1 MPGFFPT
8 GSRPALVVAVVVTAA
23 FTSLFS
29 VAPTPVAAAVES
41 RIARRCEGSSD
52 PTLFSNNRRLV
63 ITARGRLLALYDPH
77 GAGQQL
83 VWRDPRGRWHRR
95 TRGSVSDGF
104 LHGSGRRDSAD
115 RPASIAVARDG
126 RGRQSAWIVTS
137 GASFGDKNGAGVL
150 LRRLTGL
157 NDPDGPRVGPAIRVQ
172 RGQGARA
179 DLAFER
185 GPQGRMRG
193 VITWLRRTDKG
204 TFRFRTAW
212 FTHLASNRPRIK
224 ARRTLFR
231 STAGT
236 STGALVP
243 TARGMRFVATT
254 GSSRLRLFKHRA
266 GSSLRRWVKGK
277 ATSAVRA
284 RSKPS
289 AVALPSGRVLAAADA
304 RVRGRRGV
312 KVVRFSRSGDRIK
325 RLTRRRGLFR
335 PVLTSRRG
343 GGARLVALRKKG
355 RVIASRAFR
364 PGSGWGRL
372 RGETRVRGS
381 LAPVAPNVPRYSTRR
396 LRVLV
401 SSAACP
407 GPLNANGVVLY
418 ERRL

>member
-1 MPGFFPT
+1 
-8 GSRPALVVAVVVTAA
+8 
-23 FTSLFS
+23 
-29 VAPTPVAAAVES
+29 VAAAVES

-52 PTLFSNNRRLV
+52 PTLFSSNRRLV

-83 VWRDPRGRWHRR
+83 VWRDPGGRWHRR

-126 RGRQSAWIVTS
+126 HGRQSAWIVTS
-137 GASFGDKNGAGVL
+137 GASFGDKNGAGVR

-185 GPQGRMRG
+185 GRNGRMRG
-193 VITWLRRTDKG
+193 VIVWLRRTDKG
-204 TFRFRTAW
+204 TFRLRTVW
-212 FTHLASNRPRIK
+212 FTNLASNRPRIK
-224 ARRTLFR
+224 ARRTIFR

-236 STGALVP
+236 STATLVP
-243 TARGMRFVATT
+243 TGRGIRIVATT
-254 GSSRLRLFKHRA
+254 GSSELRLFKHRA
-266 GSSLRRWVKGK
+266 GSSLRRWVKGR

-304 RVRGRRGV
+304 RRRGRRGV
-312 KVVRFSRSGDRIK
+312 KVVRFSRTGDRVK
-325 RLTRRRGLFR
+325 RIMWRRGLFR

-343 GGARLVALRKKG
+343 GSVRLVALRKK
-355 RVIASRAFR
+355 RHVIVSRAFR
-364 PGSGWGRL
+364 PRSGWGRL
-372 RGETRVRGS
+372 RGETRVRGA
-381 LAPVAPNVPRYSTRR
+381 LAPIAPNVPLYSTRR
-396 LRVLV
+396 LRILV